1 MEFGEVLH
9 LGVLFLPT
17 DEVMHKVSARSG
29 VQRKRRFQEVQ
40 DVVQAA
46 QLVGPFDPVGARAPN
61 EMGVLGC
68 CIEMQKQHRASPWL
82 FCCHMFFY
90 LLKKI
95 FLATPRTYGSFRARS
110 QI

>member
-68 CIEMQKQHRASPWL
+68 RSSTGQAPGCFVVI
-82 FCCHMFFY
+82 CFFIY
-90 LLKKI
+90 
-95 FLATPRTYGSFRARS
+95 
-110 QI
+110 